1 MTETFHLPARVP
13 TNRAVTAALQNLH
26 TRDRGL
32 IQRTLDGLRALE
44 NPARCRADA
53 TPINSYAHAH
63 QIAAAHA
70 DHRGCPRYAA
80 AMAYAQKVR
89 P

>member
-1 MTETFHLPARVP
+1 MTETFHLPSRVP
-13 TNRAVTAALQNLH
+13 QNRAVAATLRTWH
-26 TRDRGL
+26 SRDRGL
-32 IQRTLDGLRALE
+32 LQRTLDGLRSLDH
-44 NPARCRADA
+44 PARCPADA

-70 DHRGCPRYAA
+70 GHRGCPRYIA
-80 AMAYAQKVR
+80 AMAYAQKER

>member
-1 MTETFHLPARVP
+1 MTETFRLPIRVP
-13 TNRAVTAALQNLH
+13 QNQAPAATFQ
-26 TRDRGL
+26 TWRCRDRGL
-32 IQRTLDGLRALE
+32 LQRTLDGLRALDL
-44 NPARCRADA
+44 PVRCRADA

-70 DHRGCPRYAA
+70 DHGRCPRYTAA
-80 AMAYAQKVR
+80 LAYAQEVR